1 MLQTKTIHADTLAL
15 LKKIMA
21 LPELNGFNL
30 VGGTSLALQ
39 IGHRISVDLDL
50 FGNRPFEVSEILDL
64 VRPLGEVRT
73 LSQSKHILILNIN
86 GVKVDFVNYR
96 YPLLQD
102 VLLVDNIRLV
112 SLQDIAAMKLA
123 AIVGRGR
130 KRDFTDLFF
139 LLKHF
144 SLSELMEF
152 YNAKYNDGNEMIVVR
167 SLTYFADADLDEDM
181 QLLKKA
187 DWHTVKTKLLSE
199 VNKLYK

>member
-15 LKKIMA
+15 LKQIMA

-112 SLQDIAAMKLA
+112 SLKDIAAMKLA

>member
-1 MLQTKTIHADTLAL
+1 ML
-15 LKKIMA
+15 

-50 FGNRPFEVSEILDL
+50 FGNRPFEAHEILDL
-64 VRPLGEVRT
+64 MHPLGTVKA

-86 GVKVDFVNYR
+86 GIKVDFVNYR

-102 VLLVDNIRLV
+102 VLLVDNLRLV
-112 SLQDIAAMKLA
+112 SLKDIAAMKLA

-130 KRDFTDLFF
+130 KRDFTDIFF

-144 SLSELMEF
+144 SLSNLMGF
-152 YNAKYNDGNEMIVVR
+152 YNAKYADGNEMIVVR
-167 SLTYFADADLDEDM
+167 SLTYFSDADSDEDIS
-181 QLLKKA
+181 LLKKA
-187 DWHTVKTKLLSE
+187 EWQTVKKTILKE
-199 VNKLYK
+199 VNKLYQ